1 MQKNKP
7 VCRTAAVFFFL
18 AALLVGV
25 VEGTAQEL
33 ANAPGDAALSSVPKC
48 PFAGEAVR
56 LEQPLTRV
64 TYQLAGGL
72 PLRVVAV
79 GSSSTAGAGASA
91 PSASYPS
98 RLEAELRRHFPGHE
112 LSVLNRGVNGEE
124 ARDMLARFDRD
135 VIAEEPNLVLWQ
147 LGTNSVLRDRPFDP
161 GAHPLHEGLAR
172 LKAVRADIVLV
183 DPQYAPR
190 VIAKPDIEAMV
201 GLLGSVAHREKVDL
215 FPRFGLMRRWHDVD
229 GIPFETF
236 VSPDGLHLNDWS
248 YACFAKALGA
258 SIAEAATRPTA
269 TAAAP
274 R

>member
-1 MQKNKP
+1 MRKHQF
-7 VCRTAAVFFFL
+7 VHRAAAVSLFV
-18 AALLVGV
+18 AVALFGV
-25 VEGTAQEL
+25 AEGRAQQRP
-33 ANAPGDAALSSVPKC
+33 NASGDAAKC
-48 PFAGEAVR
+48 SFAGEAVR

-72 PLRVVAV
+72 PLKIVAI

-98 RLEAELRRHFPGHE
+98 RLDVELRRHFPGHD
-112 LSVLNRGVNGEE
+112 LSVINRGVNGEE
-124 ARDMLARFDRD
+124 AVDMLARFDRD

-147 LGTNSVLRDRPFDP
+147 LGTNSVLRDRPLDP
-161 GAHPLHEGLAR
+161 SAHPLHEGLAR
-172 LKAVRADIVLV
+172 LKAVRADIVLI

-190 VIAKPDIEAMV
+190 VIAKPDVEAMV
-201 GLLGSVAHREKVDL
+201 ALLASVAHKQKVDL
-215 FPRFGLMRRWHDVD
+215 FPRFAMMRRWREVD
-229 GIPFETF
+229 GLPFEQF

-258 SIAEAATRPTA
+258 SIAEAASRPTA
-269 TAAAP
+269 TASAP